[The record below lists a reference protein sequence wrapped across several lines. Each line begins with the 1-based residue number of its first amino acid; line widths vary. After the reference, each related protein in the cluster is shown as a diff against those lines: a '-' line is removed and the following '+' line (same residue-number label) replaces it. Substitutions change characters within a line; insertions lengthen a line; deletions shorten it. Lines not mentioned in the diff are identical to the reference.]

1 MISVRLEYAENLVK
15 KAGNLLSRSE
25 EELKGYFPSY
35 SNIIAN
41 CQTAI
46 ELSAKAVFKIMGLD
60 FPKEHQL
67 LFERGK
73 KGDEVKKVTKELLS
87 KEFPKY
93 FIYKKELPR
102 LIFLTYFWHRF
113 YTIAKY
119 GIDELDIPPDKLF
132 KKEDAELAIEHAKFC
147 VRIADN
153 LLTHKRGEEGG
164 R

>member
-1 MISVRLEYAENLVK
+1 MINSHLDYARNLIN
-15 KAGNLLSRSE
+15 KAKNLFSKSE
-25 EELKGYFPSY
+25 EELKGLFPSY

-46 ELSAKAVFKIMGLD
+46 ELSAKAIFKIMNLD
-60 FPKEHQL
+60 FPKDHQL

-73 KGDEVKKVTKELLS
+73 KGEEVKRVTKELLL

-93 FIYKKELPR
+93 FVYKEELPR

-119 GIDELDIPPDKLF
+119 GLAELNVPPDKLF
-132 KKEDAELAIEHAKFC
+132 RKEDAELAINHAKRC
-147 VRIADN
+147 VNVADN
-153 LLTHKRGEEGG
+153 LLMCKENEEKR
-164 R
+164 

>member
-1 MISVRLEYAENLVK
+1 MTRTRLEYAKNLID
-15 KAGNLLSRSE
+15 KAKNLLSKAE
-25 EELKGYFPSY
+25 EELKEIFPSY

-46 ELSAKAVFKIMGLD
+46 ELSAKAVFKIMDLD

-73 KGDEVKKVTKELLS
+73 RGGEEVKEVTKKLFS
-87 KEFPKY
+87 KKFPKY
-93 FIYKKELPR
+93 FAYKEELPR

-119 GIDELDIPPDKLF
+119 GIDELNIPPDKLF
-132 KKEDAELAIEHAKFC
+132 EKEDAKLAIEHAKFC
-147 VRIADN
+147 VKIANN
-153 LLTHKRGEEGG
+153 LLIHKSSEERG
-164 R
+164 

>member
-1 MISVRLEYAENLVK
+1 MMGKRLEYAENLIN
-15 KAGNLLSRSE
+15 KARNLLSKSE
-25 EELKGYFPSY
+25 EELKGYSPSY
-35 SNIIAN
+35 SNIIAS

-46 ELSAKAVFKIMGLD
+46 ELSGKAVFKIMGLD

-73 KGDEVKKVTKELLS
+73 KGEGVKKVTKELLS

-93 FIYKKELPR
+93 FIHREEMPR

-119 GIDELDIPPDKLF
+119 GIDELNIPPDKLF
-132 KKEDAELAIEHAKFC
+132 KKEDAELAIKHAKLC
-147 VRIADN
+147 VSVADD
-153 LLTHKRGEEGG
+153 LLICRRSEEKR
-164 R
+164 